1 MSSHPFIDPV
11 DSHDF
16 NEVSSSVRSFFA
28 HKGLREVH
36 VQHRLSILA
45 ACEDPSTIATYEY
58 AGSVYPLPQTG
69 QMWLEHEL
77 LKNPNPPGY
86 FCVSTSYRQELNPK
100 PGRHNLI
107 FPMIEFEIPGNMDSL
122 QAFESDLLQSLRYPM
137 QRRVNTEDD
146 TVEFYYPKGEYQDV
160 ATRYGVKELEHEHEA
175 RLYSDFGSVFFLRH
189 FPFETSPF
197 WNMKANMETKTA
209 NKIDV
214 ILSGFET
221 IGSAERSTNPEEM
234 RNMFYTIS
242 DGMYAKTLFSRFG
255 KERVESELNAF
266 LDNKFLPRSGGGIG
280 VTRLIKSL
288 KMEGLMR
295 EPQ

>member
-1 MSSHPFIDPV
+1 MSVHPFIDPI

-16 NEVSSSVRSFFA
+16 NEVSSSVRAFFA
-28 HKGLREVH
+28 QKGLREVH

-77 LKNPNPPGY
+77 LKNPSPPGY

-107 FPMIEFEIPGNMDSL
+107 FPMIEFELPGDMNTL
-122 QAFESDLLQSLRYPM
+122 QTFESNLLQHLRYPM
-137 QRRVNTEDD
+137 QRKVCPEDD
-146 TVEFYYPKGEYQDV
+146 RVEFYYPKGNYTDV
-160 ATRYGVKELEHEHEA
+160 AKLYDVKELDHEHEA
-175 RLYSDFGSVFFLRH
+175 RLYNDFGSVFFLKN

-197 WNMKANMETKTA
+197 WNMKANMANKTA

-221 IGSAERSTNPEEM
+221 IGSAERSTDTNEM
-234 RNMFYTIS
+234 RDMFYTIS

-255 KERVESELNAF
+255 KDRVESELNAF
-266 LDNKFLPRSGGGIG
+266 LNYNFIPRSGGGIG

-288 KMEGLMR
+288 KMENLLR
-295 EPQ
+295 EEQ

>member
-1 MSSHPFIDPV
+1 MAHHPFIDPIHP
-11 DSHDF
+11 HDF
-16 NEVSSSVRSFFA
+16 NEVSSSVRAFFA
-28 HKGLREVH
+28 KKNMKEVH

-45 ACEDPSTIATYEY
+45 ACEDPSTIATFEY
-58 AGSVYPLPQTG
+58 AGSVFPLPQTG

-77 LKNPNPPGY
+77 LKNPLPSGY

-107 FPMIEFEIPGNMDSL
+107 FPMIEFEIPGNMDAL
-122 QAFESDLLQSLRYPM
+122 QSFESELLQHLRYPM
-137 QRRVNTEDD
+137 REQYNAADNSLEY
-146 TVEFYYPKGEYQDV
+146 YYPKGEYKDV
-160 ATRYGVKELEHEHEA
+160 ALSYGVKELEHEHEA
-175 RLYSDFGSVFFLRH
+175 KLYDDYGPVFFLRN

-197 WNMKANMETKTA
+197 WNMKANMSAKTA

-214 ILSGFET
+214 ILTGFET

-234 RNMFYTIS
+234 RKMFYDIS

-255 KERVESELNAF
+255 KDRVESELNAF
-266 LDNKFLPRSGGGIG
+266 LEHDFISRSGGGIG

-288 KMEGLMR
+288 KMENLMKLN
-295 EPQ
+295 

>member
-1 MSSHPFIDPV
+1 MSEHPFIDPIHP
-11 DSHDF
+11 HDF
-16 NEVSSSVRSFFA
+16 NEVSSSVRAFFSK
-28 HKGLREVH
+28 KGLKEVH

-77 LKNPNPPGY
+77 LKNPIPTGY

-107 FPMIEFEIPGNMDSL
+107 FPMIEFEIPGNMDTL
-122 QAFESDLLQSLRYPM
+122 QAFESDLLQHLQYPM
-137 QRRVNTEDD
+137 QQQNNINDD
-146 TVEFYYPKGEYQDV
+146 TVEFYYPKGEYRDV
-160 ATRYGVKELEHEHEA
+160 ASKYGVTDLGHEHEA
-175 RLYSDFGSVFFLRH
+175 RLYDDYGSVFFLRH

-197 WNMKANMETKTA
+197 WNMKANMDTKTA

-221 IGSAERSTNPEEM
+221 ISSAERSSDPHEM
-234 RNMFYTIS
+234 RTMFYTIS

-255 KERVESELNAF
+255 KDRVESELNAF
-266 LDNKFLPRSGGGIG
+266 LTHKFTPRSGGGIG

-295 EPQ
+295 LPQ

>member
-77 LKNPNPPGY
+77 LKNPSPPGY

-107 FPMIEFEIPGNMDSL
+107 FPMIEFEIPGNMDAL
-122 QAFESDLLQSLRYPM
+122 QAFESDLLQHLHYPM
-137 QRRVNTEDD
+137 QRHVNTEDD
-146 TVEFYYPKGEYQDV
+146 TIEFYYPKGEYRDI
-160 ATRYGVKELEHEHEA
+160 AARYGVTELEHEHEA
-175 RLYSDFGSVFFLRH
+175 QLYNDFGSVFFLRH

-197 WNMKANMETKTA
+197 WNMRANMETKTA

-255 KERVESELNAF
+255 KERVESELDAF
-266 LDNKFLPRSGGGIG
+266 LANKFLPRSGGGIG

-295 EPQ
+295 E